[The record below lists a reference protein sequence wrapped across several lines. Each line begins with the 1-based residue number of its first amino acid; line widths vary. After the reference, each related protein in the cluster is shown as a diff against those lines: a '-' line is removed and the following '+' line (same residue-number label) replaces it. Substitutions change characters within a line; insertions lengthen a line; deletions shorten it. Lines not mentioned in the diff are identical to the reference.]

1 MEEDEIQRIMSLA
14 EGLCVKIYSVLS
26 DTEKEDQ
33 ALVIALVWAALAVGL
48 KAELSPD
55 IIRVLVAHATESA
68 LEDYENEYETLHY

>member
-55 IIRVLVAHATESA
+55 IIRVLVARATESA
-68 LEDYENEYETLHY
+68 LEDYENEYETLH

>member
-1 MEEDEIQRIMSLA
+1 VEEDEIQRIMSLA

-55 IIRVLVAHATESA
+55 INRVLVAHATESA
-68 LEDYENEYETLHY
+68 LEDYENEYETLH

>member
-14 EGLCVKIYSVLS
+14 EGLCVQIYSVLS

-68 LEDYENEYETLHY
+68 LEDYENEYETLH

>member
-1 MEEDEIQRIMSLA
+1 VEEDEIQRIMSLA

-68 LEDYENEYETLHY
+68 LEDYENEYETLH

>member
-68 LEDYENEYETLHY
+68 LEDYENEYETLH

>member
-1 MEEDEIQRIMSLA
+1 VEEDEIQRIMSLA

-55 IIRVLVAHATESA
+55 IIRVLIAHATESA
-68 LEDYENEYETLHY
+68 LEDYENEYETLH

>member
-1 MEEDEIQRIMSLA
+1 MEEDEIQRFMSLA

-68 LEDYENEYETLHY
+68 LEDYENEYETLH

>member
-55 IIRVLVAHATESA
+55 IIRVLIAHATESA
-68 LEDYENEYETLHY
+68 LEDYENEYETLH

>member
-1 MEEDEIQRIMSLA
+1 MSLA

-55 IIRVLVAHATESA
+55 IIRVLVARATESA
-68 LEDYENEYETLHY
+68 LEDYENEYETLH

>member
-1 MEEDEIQRIMSLA
+1 MSLA

-55 IIRVLVAHATESA
+55 IIRVLIAHATESA
-68 LEDYENEYETLHY
+68 LEDYENEYETLH

>member
-1 MEEDEIQRIMSLA
+1 MSLA

-68 LEDYENEYETLHY
+68 LEDYENEYETLH